1 MSHHGGH
8 GFPRTQQ
15 MRAER
20 RKRAEEAHEEYNKKY
35 PTHQAKL
42 DALPATGANKQRA
55 RLTSL
60 IVKAQEKAEA
70 AKVAAAT
77 KAEAK
82 AEKTEKTQKKGK
94 NQ

>member
-15 MRAER
+15 IRAER
-20 RKRAEEAHEEYNKKY
+20 RKRAEEAQAEYNKKY
-35 PTHQAKL
+35 PTLQAKL

-55 RLTSL
+55 RLTAAIKS
-60 IVKAQEKAEA
+60 AQEKAEA
-70 AKVAAAT
+70 ARLAAAT

-82 AEKTEKTQKKGK
+82 AEKAEKVQKKGK